1 MARETELSFP
11 LAFISLFIFIP
22 VNNKQLHLDDLKDF
36 KCDKRTKK
44 KDTMI
49 IVHTN
54 FLDFTQA
61 KRLVA

>member
-11 LAFISLFIFIP
+11 LAFISLFIFVP

-44 KDTMI
+44 RYYDNSA
-49 IVHTN
+49 H
-54 FLDFTQA
+54 
-61 KRLVA
+61 KRSRLYTS